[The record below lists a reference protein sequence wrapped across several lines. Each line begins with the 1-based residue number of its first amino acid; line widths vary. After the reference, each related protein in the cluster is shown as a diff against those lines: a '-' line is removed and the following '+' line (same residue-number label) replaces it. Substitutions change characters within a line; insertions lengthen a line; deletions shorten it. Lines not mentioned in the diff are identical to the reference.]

1 MLFFV
6 DYILAYEINTDKDS
20 EWQEKREE
28 KRREFEANLEKAKL
42 ELEAEGIEVHI
53 KFCLNVHGKG
63 KAVFKVLRMSG
74 LYPEFGIKKIEIN
87 IPLN

>member
-1 MLFFV
+1 MLFYYFICSLFIQYNWLLFFI

-42 ELEAEGIEVHI
+42 ELEAEGIEVH
-53 KFCLNVHGKG
+53 KFCLMYTEKG
-63 KAVFKVLRMSG
+63 KLFSRC
-74 LYPEFGIKKIEIN
+74 
-87 IPLN
+87 